1 MNEVHEILKTL
12 AELPNDR
19 FWALTVLV
27 FFFIGYKAL
36 STKTKGK
43 KTEVGKY

>member
-19 FWALTVLV
+19 FWALTVLM
-27 FFFIGYKAL
+27 FIFIGYKAL
-36 STKTKGK
+36 SAIHKNGK
-43 KTEVGKY
+43 D

>member
-1 MNEVHEILKTL
+1 MNEIHEILKTL

-27 FFFIGYKAL
+27 FLFIGYKAF
-36 STKTKGK
+36 STKTKGEK
-43 KTEVGKY
+43 NRSG